1 MVTTRIGEID
11 STEGGL
17 ISSNTTFRQYGLLV
31 NPHKYGNT
39 SPVKYSSANSV
50 ISQTTNINLVAG
62 TDYVLDEIVY
72 QGSSVSNATFIGYV
86 NAQSSNQVKISRVKG
101 TIVVGS
107 VLIGAT
113 SGTSRTVVSKVNPEF
128 QPYSGD
134 IVHVENALK
143 TQRAEGQA
151 ENIKFVVR
159 F

>member
-1 MVTTRIGEID
+1 M
-11 STEGGL
+11 
-17 ISSNTTFRQYGLLV
+17 
-31 NPHKYGNT
+31 
-39 SPVKYSSANSV
+39 
-50 ISQTTNINLVAG
+50 
-62 TDYVLDEIVY
+62 
-72 QGSSVSNATFIGYV
+72 
-86 NAQSSNQVKISRVKG
+86 KISRVKG